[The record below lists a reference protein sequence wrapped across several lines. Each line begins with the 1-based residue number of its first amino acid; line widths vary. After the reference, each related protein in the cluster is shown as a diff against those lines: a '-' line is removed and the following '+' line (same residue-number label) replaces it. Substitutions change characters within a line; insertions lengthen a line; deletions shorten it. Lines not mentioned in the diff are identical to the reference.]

1 MSTSF
6 AKIFLKIV
14 CEFSCVPRVSCYTLN
29 MKNEFASLSAESEI
43 TSLAQMSACEL
54 AEYDQWLAECDAKFS
69 LTN

>member
-1 MSTSF
+1 
-6 AKIFLKIV
+6 
-14 CEFSCVPRVSCYTLN
+14 